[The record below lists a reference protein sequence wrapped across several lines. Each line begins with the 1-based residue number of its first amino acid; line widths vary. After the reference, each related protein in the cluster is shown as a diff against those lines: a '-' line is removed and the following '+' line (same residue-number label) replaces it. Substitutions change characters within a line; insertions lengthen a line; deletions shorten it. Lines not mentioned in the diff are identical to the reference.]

1 MSYTEN
7 MISNLGYCESL
18 NYKELSSNN
27 NCMDILKKYC
37 NLGYNIF
44 DNACLNYTN
53 AYVYANTNPQV
64 NTSASIPSSIVYR
77 NDLTKY
83 SDFVSKDSIVNKDLE
98 NNLIAKCSMIK
109 NTKCK
114 CIENIAKNPDANHYL
129 SCNPSTGCNNPST
142 AYVPL
147 SVRHTEPCPKCVVD
161 ISDNQFE
168 GNFSI
173 TVNQA
178 CDNAQCDVDTD
189 CLKGTK
195 CINNKCVV
203 PGSTPP
209 TKTPEPDNKTQIK
222 VNTLDTQTIIFVI
235 GGCLMGILILFSIV
249 R

>member
-1 MSYTEN
+1 MSYAEN
-7 MISNLGYCESL
+7 IISNLGYCESL
-18 NYKELSSNN
+18 NYRELSSNS
-27 NCMDILKKYC
+27 NCMDILQKYC
-37 NLGYNIF
+37 DLGYNIL
-44 DNACLNYTN
+44 DDACLNYTN
-53 AYVYANTNPQV
+53 AYIRANTNPPV
-64 NTSASIPSSIVYR
+64 ETSDSIPSSIVYS

-83 SDFVSKDSIVNKDLE
+83 SDFVSTDSIVNKDLE

-109 NTKCK
+109 NKKCK

-129 SCNPSTGCNNPST
+129 SCNPNTGCDKPSI

-147 SVRHTEPCPKCVVD
+147 SVRNKGSCPACVVD
-161 ISDNQFE
+161 ISDNKFE
-168 GNFSI
+168 GNFRI

-178 CDNAQCDVDTD
+178 CDNAPCNVDTD
-189 CLKGTK
+189 CLEGTK
-195 CINNKCVV
+195 CINKTCAV

-222 VNTLDTQTIIFVI
+222 VNTLDTQTMIFVI

>member
-1 MSYTEN
+1 MSYAEN
-7 MISNLGYCESL
+7 IISNLGYCESL
-18 NYKELSSNN
+18 NYRELSSNS
-27 NCMDILKKYC
+27 NCMDILQKYC
-37 NLGYNIF
+37 NLGYNIL

-53 AYVYANTNPQV
+53 AYIYANTNPPV
-64 NTSASIPSSIVYR
+64 ETSASIPSSIVYR

-83 SDFVSKDSIVNKDLE
+83 SDFVSTDSIVNKDLE

-129 SCNPSTGCNNPST
+129 SCNPKTGCDNPST

-147 SVRHTEPCPKCVVD
+147 SVRHTEPCPTCVVD
-161 ISDNQFE
+161 ISDNKFE

-173 TVNQA
+173 KVNQA
-178 CDNAQCDVDTD
+178 CGNASCDTD
-189 CLKGTK
+189 SDCIVGMK
-195 CINNKCVV
+195 CTNKKCVV
-203 PGSTPP
+203 PSSTPP